1 MAKSL
6 DKVLQPDGT
15 YKWEL
20 VEPTHDQMMGN
31 DPITACPAPEPVVE
45 PEPETVVVTEEPV
58 VEQTNDFKSMTKK
71 QLEDFGRTIGI
82 ELDKRH
88 SKKVLIKELEEKLN
102 PST

>member
-20 VEPTHDQMMGN
+20 VEP
-31 DPITACPAPEPVVE
+31 
-45 PEPETVVVTEEPV
+45 EPETVVITEEPV
-58 VEQTNDFKSMTKK
+58 VEKTNDFESMTKK

-82 ELDKRH
+82 ELDRRH

>member
-6 DKVLQPDGT
+6 DRVLQPDGS
-15 YKWEL
+15 YKWEEVEL
-20 VEPTHDQMMGN
+20 VHSTN
-31 DPITACPAPEPVVE
+31 AVEPVVE
-45 PEPETVVVTEEPV
+45 PEPEEVVITEEPV
-58 VEQTNDFKSMTKK
+58 VEKANDFESMTKK

>member
-1 MAKSL
+1 MSKCL
-6 DKVLQPDGT
+6 DRVLQSDGS
-15 YKWEL
+15 YKWEE
-20 VEPTHDQMMGN
+20 VELIHSTKKV
-31 DPITACPAPEPVVE
+31 EPVVE
-45 PEPETVVVTEEPV
+45 PEPEEEVVITEKPV
-58 VEQTNDFKSMTKK
+58 VEKANDFESMTKK

>member
-20 VEPTHDQMMGN
+20 VEPTHDEMMGD
-31 DPITACPAPEPVVE
+31 DPVTACPAPVVKPEPKTVVTTQEPVVE
-45 PEPETVVVTEEPV
+45 K
-58 VEQTNDFKSMTKK
+58 TNDFKSMTKK
-71 QLEDFGRTIGI
+71 QLEAFGRTIGL

-88 SKKVLIKELEEKLN
+88 IKASLIAELESFTSSN
-102 PST
+102 